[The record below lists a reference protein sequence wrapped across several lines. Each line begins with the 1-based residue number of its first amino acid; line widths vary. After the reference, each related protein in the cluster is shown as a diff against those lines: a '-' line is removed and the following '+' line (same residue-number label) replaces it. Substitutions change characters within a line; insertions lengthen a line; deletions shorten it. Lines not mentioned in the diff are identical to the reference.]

1 MQLLISSNHLGGTTG
16 REVRI
21 VRCCL
26 GNLETGFIGHII
38 LENIQNEI
46 LLNGLP
52 HTVDVER
59 METAILIFC
68 AEQLQRFILWRSGEG
83 KEGQVLVLP
92 LNDDL
97 LHQLVVWIKFFLSLA
112 LQLGILSQS
121 LLGVRQRRFQL
132 EGGAAR
138 LGGVGLIHDDG
149 KATSCGLVHLP
160 EDHWELLQGS
170 NNDPHP
176 GVQSVPQ
183 ILGGF
188 IFPNRLHRAQRV
200 VKAGDS
206 FLELGIQHCAVGD
219 DYHTAEY
226 GLVLPVVQRCQT
238 VGRPSDRVG
247 FSGACTVL
255 DKIVSSRSVG
265 RHIFQ
270 QLPHHVQLVIAGKN
284 QRFLFDQFLSAV
296 RHPFLFFLDLQM
308 DKLLQNIHHAVLLK
322 DLLPEVGRGVAVR
335 VWRIAL
341 AAVLPSPVGT
351 LVEGQEVCILP
362 GQLSGHPDL
371 QMIHAEIA

>member
-1 MQLLISSNHLGGTTG
+1 
-16 REVRI
+16 
-21 VRCCL
+21 
-26 GNLETGFIGHII
+26 
-38 LENIQNEI
+38 
-46 LLNGLP
+46 
-52 HTVDVER
+52 

-138 LGGVGLIHDDG
+138 LGGVGLIHDDS

-284 QRFLFDQFLSAV
+284 QRFLFDQFLSTV

-341 AAVLPSPVGT
+341 AAVLPGPVGT

-362 GQLSGHPDL
+362 GLSGHPGL

>member
-1 MQLLISSNHLGGTTG
+1 M
-16 REVRI
+16 
-21 VRCCL
+21 
-26 GNLETGFIGHII
+26 
-38 LENIQNEI
+38 
-46 LLNGLP
+46 
-52 HTVDVER
+52 
-59 METAILIFC
+59 
-68 AEQLQRFILWRSGEG
+68 
-83 KEGQVLVLP
+83 LP

-97 LHQLVVWIKFFLSLA
+97 LHQLVVRVQILLRFP
-112 LQLGILSQS
+112 LQLSILPQGF
-121 LLGVRQRRFQL
+121 LCIRQRRFQL
-132 EGGAAR
+132 EGR
-138 LGGVGLIHDDG
+138 VSSLGRM
-149 KATSCGLVHLP
+149 GLVH
-160 EDHWELLQGS
+160 DHSIVPSRSLIHLLIDNRKLLQGG
-170 NNDPHP
+170 NDNPNP
-176 GVQSVPQ
+176 SIQCVPQ
-183 ILGGF
+183 SLGGL
-188 IFPNRLHRAQRV
+188 ILPNRLHRAQRV

-284 QRFLFDQFLSAV
+284 QRFLFDQFLSVV

-341 AAVLPSPVGT
+341 AAVLPGPVGT

-362 GQLSGHPDL
+362 GQLSGHPGL

>member
-1 MQLLISSNHLGGTTG
+1 M
-16 REVRI
+16 
-21 VRCCL
+21 
-26 GNLETGFIGHII
+26 
-38 LENIQNEI
+38 
-46 LLNGLP
+46 
-52 HTVDVER
+52 
-59 METAILIFC
+59 
-68 AEQLQRFILWRSGEG
+68 
-83 KEGQVLVLP
+83 
-92 LNDDL
+92 
-97 LHQLVVWIKFFLSLA
+97 
-112 LQLGILSQS
+112 
-121 LLGVRQRRFQL
+121 
-132 EGGAAR
+132 
-138 LGGVGLIHDDG
+138 
-149 KATSCGLVHLP
+149 
-160 EDHWELLQGS
+160 
-170 NNDPHP
+170 
-176 GVQSVPQ
+176 
-183 ILGGF
+183 
-188 IFPNRLHRAQRV
+188 

-284 QRFLFDQFLSAV
+284 QRFLFDQFLSVV

-341 AAVLPSPVGT
+341 AAVLPGPVGT

-362 GQLSGHPDL
+362 GQLSGHPGL